1 MIVVPSGDRPLTG
14 WRLRPARPKLSLALV
29 LTGSALLVWSA
40 VLHLY
45 LYSYYFHTVPTIGPL
60 FIAQGAAGTVLA
72 GVLVV
77 SRKAVFALAA
87 AALLAL
93 TACALLFSVWFGLF
107 GYHERM
113 SAPYTSES
121 LGVEVAGVVV
131 LAGAAALL
139 AGHRTA
145 QATELSRLAIGARR
159 RSVK

>member
-1 MIVVPSGDRPLTG
+1 
-14 WRLRPARPKLSLALV
+14 LALV

-60 FIAQGAAGTVLA
+60 FIAQGVAGTVLA
-72 GVLVV
+72 GGLVV
-77 SRKAVFALAA
+77 FRKAVFALAA
-87 AALLAL
+87 SALLAL
-93 TACALLFSVWFGLF
+93 TAGALLFSVWFGLF

-121 LGVEVAGVVV
+121 LGVEVAGAVV
-131 LAGAAALL
+131 LAGATALL
-139 AGHRTA
+139 AGQRTA
-145 QATELSRLAIGARR
+145 RAPEPSHLATRARR

>member
-1 MIVVPSGDRPLTG
+1 MVWRGRPTQQ
-14 WRLRPARPKLSLALV
+14 KFSMALV
-29 LTGSALLVWSA
+29 LTGGALLLWSA

-45 LYSYYFHTVPTIGPL
+45 LYSYYFHTVPEIGPL
-60 FIAQGAAGTVLA
+60 FIAQGTAGTVLA
-72 GVLVV
+72 GALVV
-77 SRKAVFALAA
+77 FRKAVFALAA

-93 TACALLFSVWFGLF
+93 TAGALLFSVWFGLF

-121 LGVEVAGVVV
+121 LGVEVAGAVV

-139 AGHRTA
+139 AGQRTA
-145 QATELSRLAIGARR
+145 RAPEPSHLAIRAKR